1 VLTRSFRLAVR
12 TIGWIFLYLFL
23 ITWAVFSLLPYLWAF
38 SSSFKGLTE
47 IFHYP
52 PQFLPTQFDLTNY
65 INLFTEQFF
74 PRWFIN
80 SVLLATTSTGLV
92 LCFCS
97 MAGFAFAKYN
107 FPFKNPLFT
116 IVIGSL
122 MIPFQL
128 IMTPLYAEMNVL
140 KWLNTYWAL
149 LVPWIAPAFGI
160 FLLRQY
166 ILTIPTELLDAAR
179 IDGGSEFRIYW
190 QIILPL
196 ARPALGTLAIYQF
209 MGSWN
214 SFLWPLIVLRDLKLY
229 TLPLGL
235 ATLLGSVVAESV
247 DYGMVMAGAFLT
259 ALPIITLFLF
269 MQRQFI
275 SGLTLG
281 SVKG

>member
-1 VLTRSFRLAVR
+1 MRVVR
-12 TIGWIFLYLFL
+12 PGMRGIGWMLLYLFL
-23 ITWAVFSLLPYLWAF
+23 IGWAVLAALPFLWAF
-38 SSSFKGLTE
+38 ASSFKDLTE
-47 IFHYP
+47 IFRYP
-52 PQFLPTQFDLTNY
+52 PRFLPSSFDLTNY
-65 INLFTEQFF
+65 VNLFTKQFF
-74 PRWFIN
+74 PRWFLN
-80 SVLLATTSTGLV
+80 SVVLASVSTLLV
-92 LCFCS
+92 VFFCS
-97 MAGFAFAKYN
+97 LAAFAFAKYQ
-107 FPFKNPLFT
+107 FRFKNLLFT

-128 IMTPLYAEMNVL
+128 IMTPLYVEMNAV

-166 ILTIPTELLDAAR
+166 IITIPSELMDAAR
-179 IDGGSEFRIYW
+179 MDGCSEFRIYW
-190 QIILPL
+190 QIIVPL
-196 ARPALGTLAIYQF
+196 AKPALATLAIYQF
-209 MGSWN
+209 MSSWN
-214 SFLWPLIVLRDLKLY
+214 SFLWPLIVLREQRLY

-235 ATLLGSVVAESV
+235 ATLLGNVVAESI

-259 ALPIITLFLF
+259 ALPIIIVFLF

>member
-1 VLTRSFRLAVR
+1 MRVVR
-12 TIGWIFLYLFL
+12 PGMRGIGWMLLYLFL
-23 ITWAVFSLLPYLWAF
+23 IGWAVLAALPFLWAF
-38 SSSFKGLTE
+38 ASSFKDLTE
-47 IFHYP
+47 IFRYP
-52 PQFLPTQFDLTNY
+52 PRFLPSSFDLTNY
-65 INLFTEQFF
+65 VNLFTKQFF
-74 PRWFIN
+74 PRWFLN
-80 SVLLATTSTGLV
+80 SVVLASASTLLV
-92 LCFCS
+92 VFFCS
-97 MAGFAFAKYN
+97 LAAFAFAKYQ
-107 FPFKNPLFT
+107 FRFKNLLFT

-128 IMTPLYAEMNVL
+128 IMTPLYVEMNAV

-166 ILTIPTELLDAAR
+166 IITIPSELMDAAR
-179 IDGGSEFRIYW
+179 MDGCSEFRIYW
-190 QIILPL
+190 QIIVPL
-196 ARPALGTLAIYQF
+196 AKPALATLAIYQF
-209 MGSWN
+209 MSSWN
-214 SFLWPLIVLRDLKLY
+214 SFLWPLIVLREQRLY

-235 ATLLGSVVAESV
+235 ATLLGNVVAESI

-259 ALPIITLFLF
+259 ALPIIIVFLF